1 MKAILTALLFP
12 VLFANAQSGF
22 DKKIADAA
30 KQLKCEVPG
39 EQTPVTLNAQTIDA
53 GDSLAIIVKV
63 AIAPGW
69 HIYSYVPDN
78 MPYIPIDHI
87 LQLPDNVRAVGKW
100 QATTEPSTTVNDP
113 GVLIY
118 ETEAVFIQKAVKTA
132 GAKTGKINAG
142 LYYQTCNLRQCL
154 QPVEKTFEL
163 GY

>member
-1 MKAILTALLFP
+1 MKTILIALLLP

-30 KQLKCEVPG
+30 KQLKCDMPS
-39 EQTPVTLNAQTIDA
+39 QQQPVTLNAQIVSSD
-53 GDSLAIIVKV
+53 DSIGVIVKV

-87 LQLPDNVRAVGKW
+87 LQLPDNVRAVGNW
-100 QATTEPSTTVNDP
+100 QATEPTTTVNDP

-118 ETEAVFIQKAVKTA
+118 ETEAVFIQKAIKEA

-154 QPVEKTFEL
+154 QPVEKSFEL
-163 GY
+163 SF